1 MSKSSVKGTFAQ
13 AKQMGLELSSD
24 GKSWVPIEELVVKL
38 PPSVHKQVGISVNK
52 DEGGSTLLKM
62 IISVIHVAVPV
73 AIFSCFIAAWLAYYI
88 LLEVIEFLNFFL

>member
-1 MSKSSVKGTFAQ
+1 
-13 AKQMGLELSSD
+13 
-24 GKSWVPIEELVVKL
+24 
-38 PPSVHKQVGISVNK
+38 VNK

-62 IISVIHVAVPV
+62 ITSVIHVAVPV